1 VVRGEPFVV
10 GNRVMQIQGTIQ
22 DITERRRIEEQIRFL
37 SYYDPLTHLPNRK
50 LFNEILGQDM
60 AYCDQN
66 NAILAS
72 LFIGMDRFKAI
83 NESLGGS
90 VGDQLVKQFAERLVN
105 ETLGSDYVTDY
116 TDYNINEMIVSRLS
130 GSEFN
135 LLINKLK
142 DTRDILNTVKD
153 VFRIVEK
160 PFIIEKHQIF
170 LSISIG
176 VVVYPG
182 DATDEDS
189 LIKNGR
195 FVMGYARERGE
206 NNYEFFSESLNVA
219 AFHKLSMVNSLRQ
232 AIEQDE
238 LLLYYHARIDML
250 QNRVI
255 GCEALIRWQHPDLGL
270 VSPTQFIPIAE
281 DAGLMSYISSWVLES
296 ACKQMRDWRLQ
307 NIPLQIMAVN
317 VSAAQFRQPNFAE
330 QVEQLLARQELAPE
344 HLKIELTESILL
356 EGIKNDLE
364 TVKKLNAI
372 GVKVSIDDF
381 GTGFSSLAYLKKL
394 PISELKIDR
403 SFIRDIPNNPD
414 DMAITQAILAL
425 AKSLAL
431 DVVAEGVEN
440 QGQIDFLIANG
451 CKLAQGFFYC
461 RPVQSDE
468 FPSVVLQFNS

>member
-1 VVRGEPFVV
+1 
-10 GNRVMQIQGTIQ
+10 
-22 DITERRRIEEQIRFL
+22 
-37 SYYDPLTHLPNRK
+37 
-50 LFNEILGQDM
+50 
-60 AYCDQN
+60 
-66 NAILAS
+66 
-72 LFIGMDRFKAI
+72 MDRFKAI
-83 NESLGGS
+83 NESLGSS

-160 PFIIEKHQIF
+160 PFIVEKHEIF

-238 LLLYYHARIDML
+238 LLLFYHARIDML
-250 QNRVI
+250 KNRVI

-296 ACKQMRDWRLQ
+296 ACKQMRDWQLQ

-330 QVEQLLARQELAPE
+330 QVEHLLVRQELAPE

-364 TVKKLNAI
+364 TVKKLNDI

-403 SFIRDIPNNPD
+403 SFIRDIPNNTD

-440 QGQIDFLIANG
+440 QGQIDFLLANG

-468 FPSVVLQFNS
+468 FPGVVLQFNS

>member
-1 VVRGEPFVV
+1 
-10 GNRVMQIQGTIQ
+10 
-22 DITERRRIEEQIRFL
+22 
-37 SYYDPLTHLPNRK
+37 
-50 LFNEILGQDM
+50 
-60 AYCDQN
+60 
-66 NAILAS
+66 
-72 LFIGMDRFKAI
+72 LFIGLDRFKAI
-83 NESLGGS
+83 NESLGTS

-105 ETLGSDYVTDY
+105 ETLGSDYVNDY

-160 PFIIEKHQIF
+160 PFIVEKHEIF

-238 LLLYYHARIDML
+238 LLLFYHARIDML
-250 QNRVI
+250 KNRVI

-296 ACKQMRDWRLQ
+296 ACKQMRDWQLQ

-317 VSAAQFRQPNFAE
+317 VSAAQFRQANFAE

-364 TVKKLNAI
+364 TVKKLNDI

-403 SFIRDIPNNPD
+403 SFIRDIPNNTD

-440 QGQIDFLIANG
+440 QGQIDFLLANG

-468 FPSVVLQFNS
+468 FPSVVLKFNS